1 MKFHLKDNLI
11 NNSKL
16 LDDDFDSLVK
26 VLNIIERATK
36 YYSIEYTSFLSPST
50 YVLINNFVIDSNFL
64 ITYFGGI
71 DRAERK
77 IAIIRPKYESVGY
90 DEIPIMAIEIKYSE
104 KFANINHRDV
114 LGSLMSLGI
123 KRETIGDIYVH
134 EGFCHILIKKT
145 IFEYLIL
152 NLKKIGKNPI
162 SIKEIKFDKIEYKE
176 IDYNLINTTVGS
188 NRLDSII
195 SKGFNIDRNSSKKK
209 IKMLMVKVNHKVVEN
224 AHLTLNEN
232 DLISVKGEGRII
244 LFKINGNTK
253 KDRLKIVI
261 KKII

>member
-1 MKFHLKDNLI
+1 MKFHLKENLI
-11 NNSKL
+11 NSSKL
-16 LDDDFDSLVK
+16 LNDDRDSLIK
-26 VLNIIERATK
+26 VLNIIERAVK

-50 YVLINNFVIDSNFL
+50 YVLINDFVIDSNFL

-71 DRAERK
+71 NSAERK
-77 IAIIRPKYESVGY
+77 IAIIRPNYESIGY

-104 KFANINHRDV
+104 KFANISHRDV

-134 EGFCHILIKKT
+134 EGFCHILIKKS

-152 NLKKIGKNPI
+152 NFKKIGRNPI
-162 SIKEIKFDKIEYKE
+162 TIKEIKFNKIEYKE
-176 IDYNLINTTVGS
+176 PNYSLINTTVGS

-209 IKMLMVKVNHKVVEN
+209 IKMLMVKVNHKVVES

>member
-1 MKFHLKDNLI
+1 MKYYSKDNLV

-16 LDDDFDSLVK
+16 INDNRDCLIKSLD
-26 VLNIIERATK
+26 IIERVIR
-36 YYSIEYTSFLSPST
+36 YYSVEYTSFLTPSV
-50 YVLINNFVIDSNFL
+50 YVLLNDYIIDSDFR
-64 ITYFGGI
+64 ITFFGGLKN
-71 DRAERK
+71 AERR
-77 IAIIRPKYESVGY
+77 IAIISPNYESIGY
-90 DEIPIMAIEIKYSE
+90 DEVPIMAIEMKYSE

-114 LGSLMSLGI
+114 LGSFMSLGV
-123 KRETIGDIYVH
+123 KRETIGDIYIH
-134 EGFCHILIKKT
+134 DGFCHVIIKKT
-145 IFEYLIL
+145 IFEYLLL
-152 NLKKIGKNPI
+152 NFRKIGRNSI
-162 SIKEIKFDKIEYKE
+162 TIKEIKFKKIEYSE
-176 IDYNLINTTVGS
+176 SEYILINTTVGS

-224 AHLTLNEN
+224 AHLSLNEN

>member
-1 MKFHLKDNLI
+1 MKFYLKDNLI

-16 LDDDFDSLVK
+16 LNDDRDSLVK
-26 VLNIIERATK
+26 VLNIIERAIK
-36 YYSIEYTSFLSPST
+36 HYSIEYSSFLSPSIS
-50 YVLINNFVIDSNFL
+50 VLINDFVIDSNFL

-71 DRAERK
+71 KSAERT
-77 IAIIRPKYESVGY
+77 IVIIRPNYESIGY
-90 DEIPIMAIEIKYSE
+90 DELPIMAIEIKYSE
-104 KFANINHRDV
+104 KFANISHRDV
-114 LGSLMSLGI
+114 LGSLMALGI

-134 EGFCHILIKKT
+134 EGFCHILIKKS

-152 NLKKIGKNPI
+152 NFKKIGRNPI
-162 SIKEIKFDKIEYKE
+162 SIKEIKFGKIEYKDL
-176 IDYNLINTTVGS
+176 DYSLINTTVGS

-224 AHLTLNEN
+224 AHLSLNEN